1 MSAALE
7 VPQTDEQAE
16 PRSPYWLKP
25 GIDVPF
31 RHPESVCPR
40 SEARRM
46 FFIDTDAGEGG
57 FVPTK
62 SFMNKSPLWRLDVVQ
77 DIINDLKLVQEH
89 ATVDLFRDRYRRKPG
104 YPLSFYMQY
113 FEETLQDHLGVT
125 LTEQWRELLR
135 LDYEEVSRQAG
146 ATQSAGK
153 AASGI

>member
-1 MSAALE
+1 
-7 VPQTDEQAE
+7 
-16 PRSPYWLKP
+16 
-25 GIDVPF
+25 
-31 RHPESVCPR
+31 
-40 SEARRM
+40 
-46 FFIDTDAGEGG
+46 
-57 FVPTK
+57 
-62 SFMNKSPLWRLDVVQ
+62 
-77 DIINDLKLVQEH
+77 
-89 ATVDLFRDRYRRKPG
+89 VDLFRDRYRRKPG